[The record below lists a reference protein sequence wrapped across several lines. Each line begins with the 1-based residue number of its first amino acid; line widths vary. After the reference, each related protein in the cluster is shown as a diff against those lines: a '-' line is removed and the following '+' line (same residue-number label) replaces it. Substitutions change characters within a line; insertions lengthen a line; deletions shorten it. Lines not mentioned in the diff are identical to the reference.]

1 MAQSLDI
8 YIDTTNGSLVAAGS
22 ASNGGLPTL
31 TRNDSYNL
39 RVRLQERDSS
49 GFLRDLDTT
58 GSSLKVGI
66 GNIDGDPTDGQF
78 KLVLNSVTSTAISFN
93 ATTTQL
99 YNAISGIASTG
110 VGVATYGQEPFAYLI
125 TSATANTAMSFG
137 GDAFTLFP
145 TSSVL
150 ISTRRFPKSSVAAQ
164 QVIRLVR
171 NPAVF
176 SDTFVAS
183 PTAGII
189 SLTKTQDGSATQNET
204 YDLAVGSDAE
214 GGSIV
219 LNYGTNSTT
228 AIAIGSSAASFAEA
242 LTSITAIGSGNVS
255 VDLGNNAGNY
265 SISFVRSLGLT
276 NITTA
281 LTLDAS
287 GAIFGSFLQTTCTL
301 ATAELDELFSE
312 VGSDEITPKIE
323 IELTQNGTPKTV
335 LQTDVSIRRDLITTG
350 SAIPATQASYLTAA
364 EIAAAFVSSQN
375 NVGFYGTTAISKPAS
390 TNVVSALVSLGLI
403 ANTVTVGVV
412 GGSVTFPT
420 VALTGS
426 AITVTDDIPFVFG
439 TANGSK
445 FGTATNQKISFYNS
459 TPIVQPANTNVV
471 SALVNLGLIAD
482 TVTVGVTFPTVALTG
497 SAITVTDNIPFVFG
511 TTTGNRLGTT
521 TSQKLSFFGSSPIVQ
536 PANTNV
542 VSALV
547 NLGLIAN
554 TVTVGVTFPTVALTG
569 SAITVTDNI
578 PFVFGTTNGSKIGTS
593 TAQKIAFFNSTPIVQ
608 PASTNVVSA
617 LVNLGLI
624 ATSVTLGLPTNV
636 VTDWTGNVSA
646 TTRFLADS
654 SAITS
659 VDWGNRVLKTSTGTT
674 AVNWETGAFG
684 SGSTVV
690 TIASNNVAI
699 SGNYYIAMGTGNG
712 AFRTLSTTTSVTF
725 GSVASNDQHYRDV
738 VVTGAAVN
746 DIVLI
751 GLPSAVS
758 AGAVIQGVA
767 YKANTVCLSCSN
779 SDNGTI
785 NINTATYRI
794 TVLNYQ

>member
-8 YIDTTNGSLVAAGS
+8 YIDTTNGNLVAAGS
-22 ASNGGLPTL
+22 ARNGTLPTL

-39 RVRLQERDSS
+39 RVRLQERDQT
-49 GFLRDLDTT
+49 GLLRDLDTT
-58 GSSLKVGI
+58 GSSIKLGI
-66 GNIDGDPTDGQF
+66 GSIDGDPTDGQF

-93 ATTTQL
+93 ATTTQF
-99 YNAISGIASTG
+99 YNAISGIAGTG
-110 VGVATYGQEPFAYLI
+110 VGVATYGQELFAYLI

-150 ISTRRFPKSSVAAQ
+150 VSTRRFPTASVAAQ
-164 QVIRLVR
+164 QVVRLVR

-183 PTAGII
+183 PTAGVV
-189 SLTKTQDGSATQNET
+189 SLTKVQDGSATQNET

-214 GGSIV
+214 GGSVV

-228 AIAIGSSAASFAEA
+228 AIAIGASAASFAEA

-265 SISFVRSLGLT
+265 SISFVRGLGLT
-276 NITTA
+276 NIATA

-287 GAIFGSFLQTTCTL
+287 GVIFGNFLQTTCTL

-312 VGSDEITPKIE
+312 SGSDTISPKIE

-335 LQTDVSIRRDLITTG
+335 LQTDITIRRDLITTG
-350 SAIPATQASYLTAA
+350 SAVPAAQASYLTAA
-364 EIAAAFVSSQN
+364 EIAAGFVSSQN
-375 NVGFYGTTAISKPAS
+375 NVGFYGTTAISKPA
-390 TNVVSALVSLGLI
+390 
-403 ANTVTVGVV
+403 NTT
-412 GGSVTFPT
+412 
-420 VALTGS
+420 
-426 AITVTDDIPFVFG
+426 
-439 TANGSK
+439 
-445 FGTATNQKISFYNS
+445 
-459 TPIVQPANTNVV
+459 
-471 SALVNLGLIAD
+471 
-482 TVTVGVTFPTVALTG
+482 
-497 SAITVTDNIPFVFG
+497 
-511 TTTGNRLGTT
+511 
-521 TSQKLSFFGSSPIVQ
+521 
-536 PANTNV
+536 V

-554 TVTVGVTFPTVALTG
+554 TVTVGVAG
-569 SAITVTDNI
+569 GGAAN
-578 PFVFGTTNGSKIGTS
+578 
-593 TAQKIAFFNSTPIVQ
+593 A
-608 PASTNVVSA
+608 
-617 LVNLGLI
+617 
-624 ATSVTLGLPTNV
+624 

-654 SAITS
+654 SAVTSVDWGNRFLTDSSPVASLDWQNRSLRTSTAATS
-659 VDWGNRVLKTSTGTT
+659 VDWGNRVLKTTTGATS
-674 AVNWETGAFG
+674 VNWETGAFG

-690 TIASNNVAI
+690 TIGGNNVAI
-699 SGNYYIAMGTGNG
+699 SGSYYIAMGTGNG
-712 AFRTLSTTTSVTF
+712 AFRTLSTLTSVTF
-725 GSVASNDQHYRDV
+725 GAVASNDQHYRDV
-738 VVTGAAVN
+738 VVTGAAIN

-785 NINTATYRI
+785 NLNTATYRV